1 MNCWTFT
8 EFASINFLWCFWSL
22 APSNSCHHFSDDR
35 QRTFFWMHFTA
46 CKRKDCAFIC
56 SMAENIFNI
65 MLSFWKMSCL
75 EYKGR
80 RSMLHSYKVP
90 ILNHSLLLKPR
101 NKWKAVFN
109 PFGGFI
115 KEFRGG
121 SIMLTSCKWYKK
133 VLICPL
139 QTEYL
144 FGKEITESHELLFLT
159 HFSWWCHLGNILHSY
174 PFCSCCV
181 EYCLIYHND
190 LCYSPK
196 CF

>member
-133 VLICPL
+133 
-139 QTEYL
+139 YL
-144 FGKEITESHELLFLT
+144 FAPFKQSICSEKKSQTCMNSSSWHTFRDDATWAIFYTLI
-159 HFSWWCHLGNILHSY
+159 HFARA
-174 PFCSCCV
+174 V
-181 EYCLIYHND
+181 
-190 LCYSPK
+190 
-196 CF
+196 